1 MKLRTIITQRIKCSA
16 MQRHGS
22 LFLLQQNIT
31 QKLFITNQGQAM
43 KLGGVSFKMTK
54 SKSFITTHNNNNNN
68 LYLYQA
74 ILIEI

>member
-31 QKLFITNQGQAM
+31 QKLFITNQSQAM

-54 SKSFITTHNNNNNN
+54 SISFITTHNNNNNN